1 MRRTDVR
8 VYVIAGLAAIAAGLG
23 YYRVTQ
29 PPDAGSRQMEAFFTA
44 QEEMSVARVRS
55 IVDTTALMFGAPRRY
70 LARRNGSDSGRVVP
84 ESSIGVSAAFDELRL
99 IRALTDSLRGA
110 GWTTAATKNLKEK
123 TTTIPI
129 RDRDH
134 TCVYRC
140 ILYRKEL
147 PLSLLKKN

>member
-1 MRRTDVR
+1 MRRTDIR
-8 VYVIAGLAAIAAGLG
+8 VFAIIGLTAVAAGLG
-23 YYRVTQ
+23 YYLFTHSS
-29 PPDAGSRQMEAFFTA
+29 DAATERMEALFTSP
-44 QEEMSVARVRS
+44 EELSIARVRS
-55 IVDTTALMFGAPRRY
+55 IVDTTALLLGAPRRY
-70 LARRNGSDSGRVVP
+70 LARRNGTDSGRVVP
-84 ESSIGVSAAFDELRL
+84 ESSMGVPAVFDELRL

-110 GWTTAATKNLKEK
+110 GWTAAATKNLKEK
-123 TTTIPI
+123 TTTIRI